1 MPLPTKTLR
10 EVSAEFGI
18 PEAEIRAMIDLG
30 KIRAVFRKGTFLIAP
45 DELVKLRR
53 ERKTLPDSAVKSSP
67 HPAPIAKP
75 AAAKPGQPKPG
86 QPTPGQ
92 PKPGQPPRSFGS

>member
-10 EVSAEFGI
+10 EVSVEFGI
-18 PEAEIRAMIDLG
+18 PEQEIRAMIDLG

-53 ERKTLPDSAVKSSP
+53 DRKTLPDSAVKSSP
-67 HPAPIAKP
+67 PSASIAKPAPIAKP
-75 AAAKPGQPKPG
+75 QPPKPG
-86 QPTPGQ
+86 P
-92 PKPGQPPRSFGS
+92 PKPGQPPRQFGS